1 MTINLKNKV
10 AIVTGGTRGI
20 GEKVVEKLVSGGAN
34 VIINYVNSAK
44 KAEELVNRMNLEGGS
59 AIAVQANISKI
70 KDIKKLFDIAIE
82 TYGKVDILINNAGIL
97 INKPID
103 QVTEEDFDI
112 QFLTN
117 AKGTYFA
124 IQEAFHR
131 LAKGGRIINISTSVN
146 GNMLPTYSVY
156 AGTKG
161 AVEQFTRQLAKEFGP
176 KEITINAIAP
186 GPVATELFMNGKSD
200 QQIEMFKNMNAFRRL
215 GTPEDIAGAINLL
228 LSEEASWI
236 TGQTIRV
243 NGGFI

>member
-1 MTINLKNKV
+1 MAINLKNKV

-44 KAEELVNRMNLEGGS
+44 KAEELVNRLNLEGGS

-82 TYGKVDILINNAGIL
+82 TYGKVDILINNAGIM
-97 INKPID
+97 ITKPID

-186 GPVATELFMNGKSD
+186 GPIATELFMNGKSD

-215 GTPEDIAGAINLL
+215 GTPGDVAGAINLF

>member
-1 MTINLKNKV
+1 MAINLKNKV

-20 GEKVVEKLVSGGAN
+20 GEKVVEKLVSQGAN

-82 TYGKVDILINNAGIL
+82 TYGKVDILINNAGIM
-97 INKPID
+97 ITKPID

-186 GPVATELFMNGKSD
+186 GPIATELFMNGKSD
-200 QQIEMFKNMNAFRRL
+200 QQIEMFKNMNAFHRL
-215 GTPEDIAGAINLL
+215 GTPEDVAGAINLF

>member
-1 MTINLKNKV
+1 MAINLKNKV

-44 KAEELVNRMNLEGGS
+44 KAEELVNRLNLEGGS

-82 TYGKVDILINNAGIL
+82 TYGKVDILINNAGIM
-97 INKPID
+97 ITKPID

-186 GPVATELFMNGKSD
+186 GPIATELFMNGKSD

-215 GTPEDIAGAINLL
+215 GTPEDVAGAINLF

>member
-1 MTINLKNKV
+1 MAINLKNKV
-10 AIVTGGTRGI
+10 AMVTGGTRGI

-44 KAEELVNRMNLEGGS
+44 KAEELVNRLNLEGGS

-82 TYGKVDILINNAGIL
+82 TYGKVDILINNAGIM
-97 INKPID
+97 ITKPID

-156 AGTKG
+156 AGTEG
-161 AVEQFTRQLAKEFGP
+161 AVEQFTR
-176 KEITINAIAP
+176 
-186 GPVATELFMNGKSD
+186 
-200 QQIEMFKNMNAFRRL
+200 
-215 GTPEDIAGAINLL
+215 
-228 LSEEASWI
+228 
-236 TGQTIRV
+236 
-243 NGGFI
+243 